1 MTGTNSRSLHGHA
14 YRPQPSAAASGGN
27 RSNSMR
33 GQQAPYTHSDKDE
46 QLYNLVSDLS
56 NACRKDSNANALKDY
71 NLIETLEKSAKDILA
86 RRNSQDPVGGNNIDV
101 PPDSIQKRRRLSVE
115 ANDDSDETASPSTVN
130 TTPRFQTIKRP
141 VENPPKRYNMPTFFT
156 SMPPRQGSNGTLATP
171 PSSQCSVPEPNA
183 SSNPSVKSSATVD
196 FQEFSDNEDNDV
208 PSFMRETI
216 SRETY
221 SRETAVYTR
230 EALCMD
236 DLSLDEI
243 SMIAPGQ
250 EDVHRKR
257 QHDAMASHDT
267 TKRPSAAPQPMDI
280 QNIMDQ
286 AKGSVDP
293 VYTHSATASSS
304 SLLREAP
311 SSSSAT
317 SSLSASS
324 FSSINGKEPDFVY
337 THLGSKLKSDPRS
350 RSGSKDRSRRG
361 SVDDKRRQNSMTASK
376 LISINMRSN
385 PTFCANSST
394 TTLQTSSRAQ
404 MRSQTMLETST
415 STSWPIGKT
424 SKTLSSSSTASS
436 VSKPAAAASSQPAVS
451 TPAKTSKTLSSSF
464 IASSLQQSSKPAAA
478 SQPDVSAPAKAIKTR
493 TSTTSSTVPTTTP
506 LPKEVTVVRRDV
518 SKKPDATSVKPPR
531 KEFSLDDPILD
542 QQPRPVEVPATVA
555 VPAPAP
561 PSVEM
566 IQKLEQLELQLAAK
580 NAECARLATELSS
593 QDAQWKVQFAASD
606 TAYKGL
612 EASVAALAT
621 DKQALT
627 AQLANLEARI
637 PSGELSTSNRIVW
650 HLREILREEEADNKM
665 ESAKASRIAALVN
678 RFEKSNAQ
686 VQADFAQQL
695 RHEIKSIGL
704 TRASASLSV
713 DSATTNQTTTV
724 VEQLEERIA
733 RHEATIVA
741 LTREAQNSQAQ
752 LDLALQT
759 AVDRDQDVMQL
770 ESRLTSMHLES
781 SPDHASAS
789 SVAAS
794 QKAAILRLEA
804 SVAALEEVVAQ
815 RDDEKAELESHV
827 RELTR
832 ATQSDATTQDMEHLQ
847 TQVKR
852 LQAELEAKAHELDVL
867 HSATPTRESPSVL
880 LNDSFLSV
888 RKSVRFEDDEDSG
901 KWRQQVRKL
910 EAEVAEMRVALYERT
925 CDVNALK
932 HEVLANV
939 ETIEHLSSDFAKR
952 VEVGAGNAMEKMDM
966 FLFEQV
972 CAKHKEVEELVAEL
986 ERKDDEIKELLAR
999 PSSTH
1004 NFDQQVEQLQ
1014 TKCVE
1019 LSAQLKVAMEQNA
1032 LLTQETQF
1040 QARSIESKQNQI
1052 KSLLELM
1059 QSKEHELAELDEA
1072 LATAEMQVEYLKHQ
1086 YNVTFTAEEED
1097 RFAAAYREGGRR
1109 SSMSHRRE
1117 SATYPPNIAPYFTSS
1132 AMMDDEGYDEYD
1144 RPPIERMSG
1153 QSGGSSTI
1161 LSTAAMS
1168 SPTTSLS
1175 VADVDFGGSPR
1186 FSCLSIGSRDSIASS
1201 RTSEWGLEF

>member
-101 PPDSIQKRRRLSVE
+101 PPDSIQKRRRLAVE
-115 ANDDSDETASPSTVN
+115 ANDDSDETASPSTAN

-171 PSSQCSVPEPNA
+171 PSSQCSEPEPNA
-183 SSNPSVKSSATVD
+183 SSKPSVKSSATVD

-267 TKRPSAAPQPMDI
+267 TKRPSAAPQ
-280 QNIMDQ
+280 
-286 AKGSVDP
+286 
-293 VYTHSATASSS
+293 
-304 SLLREAP
+304 
-311 SSSSAT
+311 
-317 SSLSASS
+317 
-324 FSSINGKEPDFVY
+324 
-337 THLGSKLKSDPRS
+337 LKSDPRS

-424 SKTLSSSSTASS
+424 SKTLSSTASS
-436 VSKPAAAASSQPAVS
+436 VSKPAASSQPAVS

-478 SQPDVSAPAKAIKTR
+478 SSQPAKAIKTR
-493 TSTTSSTVPTTTP
+493 TSTTSSTVPTTTTP

-518 SKKPDATSVKPPR
+518 SNKPDATSVKPPR

-566 IQKLEQLELQLAAK
+566 LQKLEQLELQLAAK

-713 DSATTNQTTTV
+713 DSATTNQTATV

-867 HSATPTRESPSVL
+867 HSETPTRESPSVL

-901 KWRQQVRKL
+901 KLRQQVRKL

-1175 VADVDFGGSPR
+1175 VADVEFGGSPR